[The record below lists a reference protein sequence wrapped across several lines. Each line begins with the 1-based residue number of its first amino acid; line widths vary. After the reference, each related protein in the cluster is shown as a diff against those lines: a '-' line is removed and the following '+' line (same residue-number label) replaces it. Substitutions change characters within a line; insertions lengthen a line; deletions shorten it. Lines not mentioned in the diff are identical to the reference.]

1 METTIHNVVA
11 ISVSDTVHENEDSKD
26 GGFSVRKIKVTTVDN
41 DGVKSTFKLS
51 AFSSGLTPAKLS
63 I

>member
-11 ISVSDTVHENEDSKD
+11 ISVSDTVHENEDRKD

-51 AFSSGLTPAKLS
+51 AFSDGLTPAKLS

>member
-11 ISVSDTVHENEDSKD
+11 ISVTDSVHQNEDRKG
-26 GGFSVRKIKVTTVDN
+26 GGFSVRNITVTTVDN
-41 DGVKSTFKLS
+41 EGVKSTFKLS
-51 AFSSGLTPAKLS
+51 AFSSGTTPAKLS

>member
-1 METTIHNVVA
+1 METNIHDVVA
-11 ISVSDTVHENEDSKD
+11 ISVSDTVHENEDRTD
-26 GGFSVRKIKVTTVDN
+26 GGFSVRKIKVTTVDR

-51 AFSSGLTPAKLS
+51 AFSDGLTPAKLS

>member
-26 GGFSVRKIKVTTVDN
+26 GGFSVRKIKVTTMDIE
-41 DGVKSTFKLS
+41 GVKSSYTLS
-51 AFSSGLTPAKLS
+51 AFSKGTSPAKLS

>member
-11 ISVSDTVHENEDSKD
+11 ISVSDTVHENEDRKD

-51 AFSSGLTPAKLS
+51 AFKF